1 MADVGTKPQNSDQL
15 AFDIIWDFDIGIWC
29 LLFPVY
35 PGEYVADHGL
45 QAWSCKGSEMAT
57 NVNERTIEVILP
69 SRIGYE
75 RIAMASSASFAKM
88 FGFSPARIEDLKTV
102 VAEAAVNAMQHGN
115 KGRPDTRVSILMNLK
130 DDTIYVTVTDD
141 GEGIKKIYPKPDIDR
156 IIDNL
161 DPPIGF
167 GIFLIKQLVDDVD
180 FNIKTEKGNGLRMA
194 IKNSKAI

>member
-1 MADVGTKPQNSDQL
+1 
-15 AFDIIWDFDIGIWC
+15 
-29 LLFPVY
+29 
-35 PGEYVADHGL
+35 
-45 QAWSCKGSEMAT
+45 MAT

-69 SRIGYE
+69 SQIGYE

-115 KGRPDTRVSILMNLK
+115 KGRPDTRVNILMNLK

-194 IKNSKAI
+194 IKKSKSNQGSV

>member
-1 MADVGTKPQNSDQL
+1 
-15 AFDIIWDFDIGIWC
+15 
-29 LLFPVY
+29 
-35 PGEYVADHGL
+35 
-45 QAWSCKGSEMAT
+45 MAT
-57 NVNERTIEVILP
+57 NVNERSIEVILP
-69 SRIGYE
+69 NQLGYE

-115 KGRPDTRVSILMNLK
+115 KGRPDARVSIRMNLK

-161 DPPIGF
+161 DPAVGF
-167 GIFLIKQLVDDVD
+167 GLFLIKQLVDEVD
-180 FNIKTEKGNGLRMA
+180 FNIRTEKGNGLRMA
-194 IKNSKAI
+194 IKKSKSDRGGV

>member
-1 MADVGTKPQNSDQL
+1 
-15 AFDIIWDFDIGIWC
+15 
-29 LLFPVY
+29 
-35 PGEYVADHGL
+35 
-45 QAWSCKGSEMAT
+45 MAT

-69 SRIGYE
+69 SQIGYE

-115 KGRPDTRVSILMNLK
+115 KGRPDARVTIRMNLK

-156 IIDNL
+156 IIGNL

-194 IKNSKAI
+194 IKNSKSDQGRV